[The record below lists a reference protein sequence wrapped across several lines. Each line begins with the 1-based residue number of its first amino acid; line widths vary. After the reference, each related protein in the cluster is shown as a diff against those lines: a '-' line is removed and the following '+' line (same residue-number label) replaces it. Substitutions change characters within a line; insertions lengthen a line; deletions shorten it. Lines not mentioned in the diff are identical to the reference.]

1 VVVLSDRLR
10 IGPGLRAFPPKRNHR
25 YAFNRNMRSGERRSC
40 AFLAPCRRRA
50 WHSHHDQ
57 QTIRG
62 DAVGQGKSERD
73 FRGVFAL
80 RHGGHASN
88 ISRMVGMPENYESR
102 LAATL
107 W

>member
-1 VVVLSDRLR
+1 MRL
-10 IGPGLRAFPPKRNHR
+10 AQSQNDQE
-25 YAFNRNMRSGERRSC
+25 A
-40 AFLAPCRRRA
+40 APCRRRA

-57 QTIRG
+57 QTIRV
-62 DAVGQGKSERD
+62 DAVGQGRSEHH

-107 W
+107 WLTF